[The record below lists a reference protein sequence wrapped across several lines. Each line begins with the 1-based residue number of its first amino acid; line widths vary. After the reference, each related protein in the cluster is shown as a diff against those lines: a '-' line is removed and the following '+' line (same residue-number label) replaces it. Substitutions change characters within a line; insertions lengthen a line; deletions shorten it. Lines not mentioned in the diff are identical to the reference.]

1 MVLNIVKAVAGL
13 GQTWLE
19 GKNTKMKAEAEAKA
33 EVLVTAAKSESNWE
47 SIMASNSGSSWK
59 DEWLTILFSIPMIL
73 CFFPQTVDHVHA
85 GFQALEQMPSW
96 YQYTLS
102 VIVAA
107 SFGVR
112 AAVGLMGKNK

>member
-1 MVLNIVKAVAGL
+1 MIGSIISSVAGL

-19 GKNTKMKAEAEAKA
+19 GKNAKMKAKSEAEAQ
-33 EVLVTAAKSESNWE
+33 VMVTAAQSKADWE

-59 DEWLTILFSIPMIL
+59 DEWLTLLFSIPMIL
-73 CFFPQTVDHVHA
+73 CFFPQTVDYVHA
-85 GFQALEQMPSW
+85 GFQALEEMPDW

-112 AAVGLMGKNK
+112 AAVGFMGKK